1 MKTHADND
9 KPKNQIAVRS
19 DVNFQIELDYNNVKG
34 AFGKAMSSKWFDGKM
49 MRVTT
54 TSGILDF
61 IAQVRNIPRE
71 QLDAELKSIGLFAL
85 AAKYRFIKT
94 KDGYCKA
101 FT

>member
-9 KPKNQIAVRS
+9 KPINQIAVRS
-19 DVNFQIELDYNNVKG
+19 DGNFQIELDYNNVKG
-34 AFGKAMSSKWFDGKM
+34 AFGKAMSSIWFDYKM

-54 TSGILDF
+54 TSEILDF
-61 IAQVRNIPRE
+61 IAQVRNVPRE
-71 QLDAELKSIGLFAL
+71 PLDTELKSIGLFAL

-94 KDGYCKA
+94 KDDYCIA